1 MTAPLW
7 TAEDA
12 AAATGGQATAAWA
25 ATGVSIDTR
34 SLGPGDLFVALTG
47 EARDGH
53 DFVAD
58 ALACGAAAALV
69 SRVPEGLASDAPLLV
84 VEDTLDALVAL
95 GRAGRARAAA
105 KVIAVTGSAGKT
117 TTKEM
122 LRLMLAPQGEVHAA
136 EASFNN
142 HWGVPLTLAR
152 LAPDAAFAAVEIGMN
167 HAGEITPLTQ
177 LTRPDVA
184 IVTTVAEA
192 HVGNFPDGIEG
203 VARAKGEIFAG
214 LGPGGT
220 AVLPADSPWL
230 AILEGAA
237 GPAARVYVGAADR
250 ADPQLLDARLHA
262 GATVVRATL
271 HGAPWSFRI
280 GAPGQHLAANAL
292 AALAAVEAAG
302 ADPTRAALALSA
314 WRAGAGRGAR
324 WVVAIGHGGLDG
336 EITLIDESYNA
347 NPASVR
353 AALAVLAAQ
362 QTEDGLGRVS
372 RGRRIAFLGDMFEL
386 GEAEEALHAGLAEAP
401 EMAGIDLVHC
411 CGPRMQALWEAL
423 PQAKRGHW
431 CPESTAMAEKARR
444 VLDAGDV
451 CMVKGSK
458 AAAMGRVIE
467 AVKGLGTAR
476 LADEAG

>member
-1 MTAPLW
+1 
-7 TAEDA
+7 
-12 AAATGGQATAAWA
+12 
-25 ATGVSIDTR
+25 
-34 SLGPGDLFVALTG
+34 
-47 EARDGH
+47 
-53 DFVAD
+53 
-58 ALACGAAAALV
+58 
-69 SRVPEGLASDAPLLV
+69 
-84 VEDTLDALVAL
+84 
-95 GRAGRARAAA
+95 
-105 KVIAVTGSAGKT
+105 
-117 TTKEM
+117 
-122 LRLMLAPQGEVHAA
+122 
-136 EASFNN
+136 
-142 HWGVPLTLAR
+142 
-152 LAPDAAFAAVEIGMN
+152 
-167 HAGEITPLTQ
+167 
-177 LTRPDVA
+177 
-184 IVTTVAEA
+184 
-192 HVGNFPDGIEG
+192 
-203 VARAKGEIFAG
+203 
-214 LGPGGT
+214 
-220 AVLPADSPWL
+220 
-230 AILEGAA
+230 
-237 GPAARVYVGAADR
+237 PAARVYVGAADR

-262 GATVVRATL
+262 GATVVRARL

-431 CPESTAMAEKARR
+431 CAESTAMAEKARR

-476 LADEAG
+476 PADEAG